1 MSSDKV
7 AEKLK
12 TLPTKPGVYQYFD
25 ATGKIIYVGK
35 AINLRNRVRSYF
47 HASNEFSPKTSRLVA
62 EIADLEWIIT
72 DSELEALLLESNLIK
87 RHKPRFNIR
96 LKDDKRYP
104 YIKVEWQNPYP
115 KVITVRKMAQDGAR
129 YYGPFTN
136 AGAVY
141 QTLDTLRRAFPYLT
155 CDREITGKDKRACL
169 YYDIKL
175 CNAPCIG
182 AVTQDEYRNTIDQL
196 CHLLEGKTDAIVLDI
211 ERKMEAAAESMQ
223 FERAA
228 EYRDQLKALRHI
240 VERQKIISTTSQD
253 QDVLAFARDKGD
265 ACVQVFLIRQ
275 GKLIGREYF
284 VLEGAE
290 DEDVHHV
297 MSEFLTQ
304 FYDEA
309 AYVPPEVL
317 LPVEIDVQEADI
329 IAQFLKQKRGAQV
342 QLSVPHNGQSAELVK
357 MATENAVETLS
368 ALKAQWAVDSHR
380 NEQALKEL
388 ADGIGLAV
396 SPTRIE
402 CFDISNTQGTNSVA
416 SMVVFVNG
424 LARKSD
430 YRKFNIKTVQGPNDF
445 ESMRE
450 ALTRRFHR
458 YFEAKGAEHKPGQ
471 KIDPSF
477 SVLPDLLIVDGG
489 KGQLG
494 IAVEVLQS
502 FDLSG
507 QVPVCGLAKQQ
518 EEIFLPEKPDSILLP
533 RSSQGLFLV
542 QRVRDEAHR
551 FAITAHRARR
561 TKTGIASQ
569 LDEIPGVGPTRRKA
583 LIKHFG
589 SLDAIRVATIDEI
602 AAVPGLPREVAI
614 AIKEQLG

>member
-1 MSSDKV
+1 MPTEKV

-25 ATGKIIYVGK
+25 ATGRLIYVGK
-35 AINLRNRVRSYF
+35 AVNLRNRVRSYF
-47 HASNEFSPKTSRLVA
+47 HTTVDSIKTERLVA

-104 YIKVEWQNPYP
+104 YIKVEWQNAYP
-115 KVITVRKMAQDGAR
+115 KVLTVRKMAQDGAR

-136 AGAVY
+136 AGHVY
-141 QTLDTLRRAFPYLT
+141 ATLDTLRRAFPYLT
-155 CDREITGKDKRACL
+155 CDREITGHDKRACL
-169 YYDIKL
+169 YFDIKL
-175 CNAPCIG
+175 CNGPCIG
-182 AVTQDEYRNTIDQL
+182 AVTQAEYRANIDRL
-196 CHLLEGKTDAIVLDI
+196 CHFLEGKTDNFVIDL
-211 ERKMEAAAESMQ
+211 ENKMTAAAEAMQFEAAAQ
-223 FERAA
+223 
-228 EYRDQLKALRHI
+228 YRDQLRALRHI
-240 VERQKIISTTSQD
+240 VERQKIISTTTQD
-253 QDVLAFARDKGD
+253 QDVLAFARTNGD
-265 ACVQVFLIRQ
+265 ACVQIFLIRQ

-290 DEDVHHV
+290 DENVADI
-297 MSEFLTQ
+297 MAEFMTQ

-309 AYVPPEVL
+309 AYIPPEVL
-317 LPVEIDVQEADI
+317 LPIEIDVQESDI
-329 IAQFLKQKRGAQV
+329 IAQFLKQKRGTQV
-342 QLSVPHNGQSAELVK
+342 TLSVPNSGQGAELVK
-357 MATENAVETLS
+357 MATDNALETLT
-368 ALKAQWAVDSHR
+368 ALRAQWAADTHR

-388 ADGIGLAV
+388 ADGLGLAAL
-396 SPTRIE
+396 PARIE
-402 CFDISNTQGTNSVA
+402 CFDISNTQGTNTVA

-424 LARKSD
+424 AARKSD

-450 ALTRRFHR
+450 ALTRRFRR
-458 YFEAKGAEHKPGQ
+458 YFDAKAAERTPGQ

-477 SVLPDLLIVDGG
+477 SVLPDLLIIDGG

-494 IAVEVLQS
+494 VAVEVLQS
-502 FDLSG
+502 LELFG

-518 EEIFLPEKPDSILLP
+518 EEIFLPGRPDSILLP

-551 FAITAHRARR
+551 FAITAHRAKRA
-561 TKTGIASQ
+561 KTSIASR
-569 LDEIPGVGPTRRKA
+569 LDEIPGVGPTRRRA
-583 LIKHFG
+583 LLKHFG
-589 SLDAIRVATIDEI
+589 SLEGIRNASVDEI
-602 AAVPGLPREVAI
+602 AEVKGVPREVAI
-614 AIKEQLG
+614 AIKEHLG